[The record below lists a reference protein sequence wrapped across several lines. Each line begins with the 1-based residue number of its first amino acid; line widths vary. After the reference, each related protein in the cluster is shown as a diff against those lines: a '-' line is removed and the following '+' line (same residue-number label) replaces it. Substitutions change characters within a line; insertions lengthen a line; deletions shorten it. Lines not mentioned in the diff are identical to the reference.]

1 MRCKIW
7 CIQTT
12 DRGTKEV
19 KNYEGELSVLA
30 LHILVVL
37 EHGTLY
43 VCIHLQIA
51 FLVKIH
57 CNWDIFWHLR
67 LR

>member
-1 MRCKIW
+1 MRCKMW

-19 KNYEGELSVLA
+19 KNCEGELSVLA

-37 EHGTLY
+37 EHGILY
-43 VCIHLQIA
+43 VCIDLQIA
-51 FLVKIH
+51 F
-57 CNWDIFWHLR
+57 
-67 LR
+67 